1 MTEILLFV
9 LLSLMCLMVLGMLYG
24 ERLSLPGFSE
34 SLWSTPVT
42 QLWTRMSDGLFEA
55 IDASLEFIAT
65 NLSWVVAASAGTA
78 GLLFVVF
85 LLGGGVV
92 ADAATFH
99 ADSMQPLNAGGV
111 LDRVRPSTASAV
123 QWQTFRPA
131 GPMDQWQ
138 PVYSARKSAPIIL
151 VRAEFDPSSGI
162 DQAFSRDYLVF
173 GSPELAPVRPRPGR
187 PRVEPGDSVR
197 EPPAWQRPRLDVT
210 FRRLGSSVL
219 RSSPGEE
226 VMLTGRLIDHLPDP
240 RFVDHALRGL
250 LQDDWR
256 ESRGPDLNDSGVGRP
271 DERLPQ
277 SPVSAIRQLESRVR
291 VTPGVNVAEHD
302 VRVDKSAPR
311 QSATGEITIQVT
323 LTNMTTETI
332 SGLLVREILP
342 RRTEV
347 RGAEPEGLLRN
358 DVITWLIDDLRP
370 SEELPLRF
378 TILPSVAAREDEEF
392 SFETVTEVSAL
403 TAVVSQT
410 EVEPEPFTEDRRR
423 PAPRPERPDPGTPD
437 VRMEITESS
446 ADVRAG
452 ELTSVR
458 FTLRNVGD
466 APADG
471 LAIRL
476 NLAPEL
482 DHHALQDAD
491 ELDRIV
497 IVTLRRLLPGETR
510 PFDLEVRPREAG
522 SHECTAELLMGTTQL
537 DLTTFRIEASDDNN
551 PPFEA
556 DTVIR

>member
-342 RRTEV
+342 RHTEV

>member
-1 MTEILLFV
+1 
-9 LLSLMCLMVLGMLYG
+9 
-24 ERLSLPGFSE
+24 
-34 SLWSTPVT
+34 
-42 QLWTRMSDGLFEA
+42 
-55 IDASLEFIAT
+55 
-65 NLSWVVAASAGTA
+65 
-78 GLLFVVF
+78 
-85 LLGGGVV
+85 
-92 ADAATFH
+92 
-99 ADSMQPLNAGGV
+99 
-111 LDRVRPSTASAV
+111 
-123 QWQTFRPA
+123 
-131 GPMDQWQ
+131 
-138 PVYSARKSAPIIL
+138 
-151 VRAEFDPSSGI
+151 
-162 DQAFSRDYLVF
+162 
-173 GSPELAPVRPRPGR
+173 
-187 PRVEPGDSVR
+187 
-197 EPPAWQRPRLDVT
+197 
-210 FRRLGSSVL
+210 
-219 RSSPGEE
+219 
-226 VMLTGRLIDHLPDP
+226 MLTGRLIDHLPDP

-342 RRTEV
+342 RHTEV

-491 ELDRIV
+491 ELDRLV